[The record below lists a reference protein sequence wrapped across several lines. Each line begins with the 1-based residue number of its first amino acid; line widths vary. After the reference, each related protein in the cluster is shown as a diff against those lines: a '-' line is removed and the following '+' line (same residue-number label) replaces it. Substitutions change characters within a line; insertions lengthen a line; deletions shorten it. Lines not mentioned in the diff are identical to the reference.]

1 VVAPAGTPE
10 TIIGK
15 LNAAINESL
24 VAPEVTA
31 AFAKLGA
38 EVQPG
43 RPQDFGAFSPPRRKN
58 GRPWREA
65 PASRSN
71 EQHAGANMIGKRAF
85 LAQWRPR

>member
-1 VVAPAGTPE
+1 MVAPAGTPE

-43 RPQDFGAFSPPRRKN
+43 RPQDFGAFLAAETQKWSTVARS
-58 GRPWREA
+58 
-65 PASRSN
+65 ASIKI
-71 EQHAGANMIGKRAF
+71 E
-85 LAQWRPR
+85 